1 MYEKVKALY
10 CFRWINTGV
19 LCLRFNQ
26 WPAYYFELGTAIS
39 LALNIFINHLIYLLE
54 YRINER
60 GQMHITHLRELATS
74 ILGLNHEDRDMM
86 KYLENEIRNLCRSIL
101 RDCCIEIA
109 NSKEDMKWASSIEN
123 HTNILVTKGIVSN
136 EVSQR
141 YKAMFSSAENVVKD
155 NFLRLVPH
163 LVQAVKDI
171 FRDES
176 IPLSQSGMRGL
187 DEETVTRIASAIQNA
202 AKDKKILSL
211 FIQVSNILEKLC
223 HENNNNPSQSTD
235 EKIQEWG
242 RSVMVITMLDSLEDI
257 FETAGSDPRR
267 LRERLR
273 VASLY
278 LKDIMLDPK
287 AYEGIFLRDFHNL
300 SLSLL
305 KFSKFDPS
313 QLVRFELIDP
323 NDSSNTQSKDLLKY
337 QMFLSR
343 RMRFSQ
349 LFWINKE
356 SEGDLKLEAVA
367 HVHIDGHHRKI
378 GAFES
383 TITIPQACSE
393 VIDKLLNA
401 SLPVAVERNY
411 DFWEEIRV
419 TLYSTQKQN
428 VRKALEYLERELGE
442 EVVDLKK
449 EKIAESHLKCRSFA
463 KAGTDVKLRLIHE
476 WGSETIGLESD
487 DFLALADSR
496 AGGACMPDSETA
508 GWYTFWR

>member
-1 MYEKVKALY
+1 
-10 CFRWINTGV
+10 
-19 LCLRFNQ
+19 
-26 WPAYYFELGTAIS
+26 
-39 LALNIFINHLIYLLE
+39 
-54 YRINER
+54 
-60 GQMHITHLRELATS
+60 MHITHLRELATS

-287 AYEGIFLRDFHNL
+287 AYEGIFLQDFHNL

-349 LFWINKE
+349 LFWINKK

-449 EKIAESHLKCRSFA
+449 EKIAESRLKCRSFA

-476 WGSETIGLESD
+476 WGSETISLESD
-487 DFLALADSR
+487 HFLALSDSR

>member
-1 MYEKVKALY
+1 
-10 CFRWINTGV
+10 
-19 LCLRFNQ
+19 
-26 WPAYYFELGTAIS
+26 
-39 LALNIFINHLIYLLE
+39 
-54 YRINER
+54 
-60 GQMHITHLRELATS
+60 
-74 ILGLNHEDRDMM
+74 
-86 KYLENEIRNLCRSIL
+86 
-101 RDCCIEIA
+101 
-109 NSKEDMKWASSIEN
+109 
-123 HTNILVTKGIVSN
+123 
-136 EVSQR
+136 
-141 YKAMFSSAENVVKD
+141 
-155 NFLRLVPH
+155 
-163 LVQAVKDI
+163 
-171 FRDES
+171 
-176 IPLSQSGMRGL
+176 
-187 DEETVTRIASAIQNA
+187 
-202 AKDKKILSL
+202 
-211 FIQVSNILEKLC
+211 
-223 HENNNNPSQSTD
+223 
-235 EKIQEWG
+235 
-242 RSVMVITMLDSLEDI
+242 MVITMLDSLEDI

-323 NDSSNTQSKDLLKY
+323 NDSSNTQTKDLLKY

-343 RMRFSQ
+343 GMRFSQ

-411 DFWEEIRV
+411 GFWGKIRV
-419 TLYSTQKQN
+419 TLYSTQKEN

-449 EKIAESHLKCRSFA
+449 EKIAESHLKFRSFA
-463 KAGTDVKLRLIHE
+463 KAGTVVKLRLIHE

-508 GWYTFWR
+508 VKTNQMTVLPASEEIQRHQKEQRGKTEIHYNQIFMKGHICVVGSETSLNVQTPATAESQRRLEAGPGTALQRSLTSATADEQED

>member
-1 MYEKVKALY
+1 
-10 CFRWINTGV
+10 
-19 LCLRFNQ
+19 
-26 WPAYYFELGTAIS
+26 
-39 LALNIFINHLIYLLE
+39 
-54 YRINER
+54 
-60 GQMHITHLRELATS
+60 MHITHLRELATS
-74 ILGLNHEDRDMM
+74 ILGLSHEDHDMM

-101 RDCCIEIA
+101 RDCYIEMA
-109 NSKEDMKWASSIEN
+109 NSKEEMKWASSIDLIHIFVAN
-123 HTNILVTKGIVSN
+123 RIISK
-136 EVSQR
+136 EVSQQYR
-141 YKAMFSSAENVVKD
+141 AMFSSAENVVKA
-155 NFLRLVPH
+155 NFLELVPH
-163 LVQAVKDI
+163 LVQAVKEI

-187 DEETVTRIASAIQNA
+187 GEETVIRIASAIQNA

-211 FIQVSNILEKLC
+211 FTQVSNILEKLC

-273 VASLY
+273 DASLH
-278 LKDIMLDPK
+278 LKDIMSDQK
-287 AYEGIFLRDFHNL
+287 AYEGIFLRDFHNV

-305 KFSKFDPS
+305 KFAKFDPS

-323 NDSSNTQSKDLLKY
+323 NKSSSTQCSDLLNF
-337 QMFLSR
+337 QMFSLR
-343 RMRFSQ
+343 GMHFSQ

-356 SEGDLKLEAVA
+356 SEGDLQLEAVA
-367 HVHIDGHHRKI
+367 HVHIDGHLRKI

-383 TITIPQACSE
+383 AITIPQACSE
-393 VIDKLLNA
+393 VVDRLPNA

-411 DFWEEIRV
+411 GSWGKIRV
-419 TLYSTQKQN
+419 TLYSTQKEN

-449 EKIAESHLKCRSFA
+449 EKIAESHLKFRSFA
-463 KAGTDVKLRLIHE
+463 KAGTVLKLRLIHE

-487 DFLALADSR
+487 DFIALADSS
-496 AGGACMPDSETA
+496 AGGACMLDAETA
-508 GWYTFWR
+508 GW